1 MSDIDPPKRGR
12 GIYEDPG
19 EIDPKLWEE
28 LSNRDGNETSIG
40 AAVRM
45 DAERGCYFIPF
56 LAGTYLVFPR
66 ERRIEGLY
74 HGGEEKLSFQF
85 YLVLLIYLLRGRAI
99 PLSGR
104 MVTGSEL
111 RGGDLFFRGPHAL
124 FTKPLE
130 KRFGRDPEAFLRAGL
145 RLGGSK
151 TDFGDVSF
159 RLWPLPR
166 IPLGY
171 ILWSADEEFS
181 ARVSVTFDASIAEQL
196 PLDVTWALVNEVGR
210 ALLKRV

>member
-1 MSDIDPPKRGR
+1 MSAGELNKRDEGSYRDPEK
-12 GIYEDPG
+12 
-19 EIDPKLWEE
+19 IDPKLWEE
-28 LSNRDGNETSIG
+28 LSIRDGNETSLRT
-40 AAVRM
+40 AVRL
-45 DAERGCYFIPF
+45 DTERGCYLIPY
-56 LAGTYLVFPR
+56 LNRSYLVFPR
-66 ERRIEGLY
+66 ERRIEGLSQ
-74 HGGEEKLSFQF
+74 GGEEKLSFQF
-85 YLVLLIYLLRGRAI
+85 YLVLLTYLLRARAI

-104 MVTGSEL
+104 MMTGMEIK
-111 RGGDLFFRGPHAL
+111 GGDLFFRGHHAL

-130 KRFGRDPEAFLRAGL
+130 KRFGTDPEAFLKAGL

-171 ILWSADEEFS
+171 ILWSADEEFP
-181 ARVSVTFDASIAEQL
+181 ARVGVTFDASIAEQL

-210 ALLKRV
+210 ALLGA